1 MVSASHLAFSG
12 NFLALKYMVITEL
25 VILVEHGFHSVGYL
39 TEESG
44 LSTGLPSLLAAP
56 VNSRVTHL
64 ELLGNDRFLSCV
76 PGSSADH
83 FVVIKQN
90 DTDVQRK
97 GGMKHGS
104 RGLPNLSMTLQ
115 SLVLV
120 RSLGSA
126 ESLI

>member
-1 MVSASHLAFSG
+1 M
-12 NFLALKYMVITEL
+12 
-25 VILVEHGFHSVGYL
+25 
-39 TEESG
+39 
-44 LSTGLPSLLAAP
+44 
-56 VNSRVTHL
+56 

-76 PGSSADH
+76 PGSSAEH

-90 DTDVQRK
+90 DTDMQRK

-104 RGLPNLSMTLQ
+104 RGRPNLSVTLQ

-120 RSLGSA
+120 HSQGSA